1 MRRLGWMLVLV
12 AGCAHAPGAGTPAA
26 TATANAAAAAPAGA
40 PSFKERMKAAQ
51 QLILGGHGDEAER
64 ALAAA
69 RSGASAHELDV
80 ITFYEATVALERGD
94 FERATALFQARVD
107 AARKAPHPDGTESWL
122 HNALTWVRWGAG
134 DAAGALA
141 ENQASGTSATSS
153 AAAAADKREYLL
165 HYWWDKAYLLLEQ
178 RRELEANVARDEYQK
193 LADAKEQHD
202 GLAVLAAWFALLR
215 GDGAAARTA
224 AATVNVAEDGD
235 VQDLYVIARALEAGG
250 DADGAAAVRAQI
262 AAAPPYAMKPLIMR
276 QIEKDKAAGAG
287 KKEGA
292 AR

>member
-1 MRRLGWMLVLV
+1 MRRLGLALLVV
-12 AGCAHAPGAGTPAA
+12 AGCAHAPGPVKPPAA
-26 TATANAAAAAPAGA
+26 TAAAVPPAAGS
-40 PSFKERMKAAQ
+40 SFKERIDAAQ
-51 QLILGGHGDEAER
+51 KLIADGRGEEAER
-64 ALAAA
+64 ALAQA
-69 RSGASAHELDV
+69 RAGASAHQLDV

-94 FERATALFQARVD
+94 FERATALYQARIE
-107 AARKAPHPDGTESWL
+107 AAQKAAHPDGTESWL

-141 ENQASGTSATSS
+141 ENQAAGTSATRSEAES
-153 AAAAADKREYLL
+153 ADKRELLL

-193 LADAKEQHD
+193 LANAKEQHD

-215 GDGAAARTA
+215 GDGAAARAA

-250 DADGAAAVRAQI
+250 DADGAAAVRAKI
-262 AAAPPYAMKPLIMR
+262 AAAPPYPMKPLIMR
-276 QIEKDKAAGAG
+276 QIAKDKAIP
-287 KKEGA
+287 
-292 AR
+292 RR